1 MYALV
6 VRFDIR
12 DERGAREFDAL
23 TARAVEEITA
33 KEPGTLVY
41 ATHAIEG
48 EPLARVFY
56 EAYRDRDAFQE
67 HEDAQHVK
75 DFHAAKN
82 PLLVGEHRV
91 EFLAPGPAKGLP
103 VA

>member
-12 DERGAREFDAL
+12 DEE
-23 TARAVEEITA
+23 
-33 KEPGTLVY
+33 
-41 ATHAIEG
+41 
-48 EPLARVFY
+48 Y
-56 EAYRDRDAFQE
+56 EVYRDRHAFQA

-82 PLLVGEHRV
+82 PLLAGEHRV

-103 VA
+103 VG